1 VKSEQVAGEASV
13 IEAVIFDMDGVLID
27 SEPIHTEATRAM
39 LADLGIEYVPD
50 PDENFFGCTDWDVF
64 HALRARYGLADDEGR
79 LSAAW
84 VARSVKLLSRPLV
97 PMRGVPDVLHTLR
110 RSGIRL
116 ALASSSAPPIIAA
129 TLSGLGLSSV
139 FEITVSGHDV
149 ERGKPAPDIFLE
161 AARRLEVRPE
171 ALLIVEDSFNGLSA
185 AVAAGIRCVAVPC
198 PSTARQDFTCAA
210 VRLGDLTELLPWLDA
225 SGLARRPQRAAE
237 PPACIQGAT

>member
-1 VKSEQVAGEASV
+1 VKSEQVTCRTSAL
-13 IEAVIFDMDGVLID
+13 EAVIFDMDGVLID
-27 SEPIHTEATRAM
+27 SEPIHFEATRAL
-39 LADLGIEYVPD
+39 LADLGIDYVPD
-50 PDENFFGCTDWDVF
+50 LDENFFGCTDYDVF
-64 HALRARYGLADDEGR
+64 HALRARYGLAADEGE
-79 LSAAW
+79 LAAAW
-84 VARSVKLLSRPLV
+84 VERSVTLLSRPLA
-97 PMRGVPDVLHTLR
+97 PMRGVPDVLHALR
-110 RSGIRL
+110 RSGVRL

-161 AARRLEVRPE
+161 TARRLEVKPE

-198 PSTARQDFTCAA
+198 QPTARQDFTCAA

-225 SGLARRPQRAAE
+225 SGLARRP
-237 PPACIQGAT
+237 

>member
-1 VKSEQVAGEASV
+1 VKCEQVAGEAGV

-39 LADLGIEYVPD
+39 LADLGIEYVSD
-50 PDENFFGCTDWDVF
+50 PNENFVGCTDWDVF
-64 HALRARYGLADDEGR
+64 HALRARYGLAGDEGQ

-97 PMRGVPDVLHTLR
+97 PMRGVPDVLHVLR

-129 TLSGLGLSSV
+129 TLNGLGLSSV

-198 PSTARQDFTCAA
+198 PSTARQDLTGAA
-210 VRLGDLTELLPWLDA
+210 VRLADLTELLPWLDA
-225 SGLARRPQRAAE
+225 RGLARRP
-237 PPACIQGAT
+237 